1 MPGGEGMK
9 NNSKD
14 EDPAS
19 IQCSLGSV
27 LDVLRILTL
36 LIFPTTLRGMDYNNL
51 HFTDEET

>member
-1 MPGGEGMK
+1 MK